1 MITRLRVY
9 RALLLLV
16 LFLNSACLFLTDD
29 KKAGIAYLREL
40 FIVAIVLAALVLL
53 LTWRRAQQ
61 SRAGLWVLFFGL
73 VLPLLSALLAAL
85 NFGQPIGF
93 GLLEERR
100 SFLYLLYFPVLFLLI
115 KARPSQEQLEKFL
128 LACALACVAI
138 GYLYYF
144 GVLPE
149 NSDVSFTVDEK
160 DYGINPLRPNRFSV
174 GAPYVSACAFM
185 LMYRLKRAMSWLALA
200 LLLLFASYLWLVLQT
215 RNTMLIW
222 ALAGLWIFRR
232 RVGLLVKLGLLVG
245 AVLLAAFFLAPD
257 FFAAQLDRFD
267 ALLFE
272 AQGPGVRNIT
282 TQIVL
287 EEVARNSLMGMGAL
301 SLQWQGGFSRMYN
314 AYFYL
319 SDVGLLG
326 VYYRFGFLT
335 PAIAL
340 IYYLGFFRLMSWCRK
355 KGDLLN
361 ALQLTFWFNGINFL
375 FSNTIMYGG
384 EITGLSI
391 AAFVYFARTQD
402 TVAATSPD
410 KNGWPQGSAR
420 RHVFMNRQG

>member
-1 MITRLRVY
+1 MIRKRCAYRV
-9 RALLLLV
+9 LLFLL

-40 FIVAIVLAALVLL
+40 FIVVIVLVAVLLL

-61 SRAGLWVLFFGL
+61 SRAGLWILFFGL
-73 VLPLLSALLAAL
+73 VLPILSALLARL

-100 SFLYLLYFPVLFLLI
+100 SFLYLLFFPTLFLLI
-115 KARPSQEQLEKFL
+115 KAHPTQAQLERFFV
-128 LACALACVAI
+128 CCGIACVAV

-144 GVLPE
+144 GWLPE
-149 NSDVSFTVDEK
+149 NTDVSFTVDEK
-160 DYGINPLRPNRFSV
+160 DYGLNPLRPNRFSI

-185 LMYRLKRAMSWLALA
+185 LMYRLKRSMSWLHLA
-200 LLLLFASYLWLVLQT
+200 LLLVFASYLWLVLQT
-215 RNTMLIW
+215 RNTMLVW
-222 ALAGLWIFRR
+222 ALAGLWIFRS
-232 RVGLLVKLGLLVG
+232 RVGLLVKLGVLAGV
-245 AVLLAAFFLAPD
+245 VLLAAFFLAPD
-257 FFAAQLDRFD
+257 FFVAQLDRFD

-272 AQGPGVRNIT
+272 AREPGVRNVT
-282 TQIVL
+282 THIVI
-287 EEVARNSLMGMGAL
+287 EEVARNGLIGMGAL
-301 SLQWQGGFSRMYN
+301 SLQWQGGFSRLYN
-314 AYFYL
+314 GYFYL

-326 VYYRFGFLT
+326 VYYRFGFLA

-340 IYYLGFFRLMSWCRK
+340 IYYVGFFRFMAYCGK

-361 ALQLTFWFNGINFL
+361 ALQLTFWINGINFL

-391 AAFVYFARTQD
+391 AAFIYFAREQD
-402 TVAATSPD
+402 VIAAASPD
-410 KNGWPQGSAR
+410 KNRLPDASLRNHDALL
-420 RHVFMNRQG
+420 RQR

>member
-1 MITRLRVY
+1 MIRKLSAY
-9 RALLLLV
+9 RALLFLL

-29 KKAGIAYLREL
+29 KKAGIPYLREL
-40 FIVAIVLAALVLL
+40 FIVVIVLGASVLL

-61 SRAGLWVLFFGL
+61 SRAGLWVLLFGL
-73 VLPLLSALLAAL
+73 AVPMLSVLLAAL
-85 NFGQPIGF
+85 NFDQPFGF

-100 SFLYLLYFPVLFLLI
+100 SFLYLLFFPMLFLLV
-115 KARPSQEQLEKFL
+115 KAHPTQTQLERFL
-128 LACALACVAI
+128 LCCALACVGV

-149 NSDVSFTVDEK
+149 NNDVSFTVDEK
-160 DYGINPLRPNRFSV
+160 DYGINPLRPNRFSI

-185 LMYRLKRAMSWLALA
+185 LMYRLKRSMSWLDLA
-200 LLLLFASYLWLVLQT
+200 LLLLLASYLWLVLQT

-222 ALAGLWIFRR
+222 AVAGIWIFRS
-232 RVGLLVKLGLLVG
+232 RVGLLAKLGLLAG
-245 AVLLAAFFLAPD
+245 ALLVATYFLAPD

-272 AQGPGVRNIT
+272 AREPGVRNVT
-282 TQIVL
+282 TQIVI
-287 EEVARNSLMGMGAL
+287 EEVARNGLIGMGAL
-301 SLQWQGGFSRMYN
+301 SLQWQGGFSRLYN
-314 AYFYL
+314 GYFYL

-335 PAIAL
+335 PVIAL
-340 IYYLGFFRLMSWCRK
+340 IYYVGFFRFMSYCRK

-361 ALQLTFWFNGINFL
+361 ALQLTFWINGINFF

-384 EITGLSI
+384 EITGLSV
-391 AAFVYFARTQD
+391 AAFIYYARTQESA
-402 TVAATSPD
+402 AATLSRKP
-410 KNGWPQGSAR
+410 WLAHASLR
-420 RHVFMNRQG
+420 RDSLPRQG